1 MNNFIFL
8 GPPGAGKG
16 SLAVKVA
23 EDYKIPHISTGDI
36 FRANIKAQ
44 TPLGVKVK
52 AIIDSGSLV
61 SDELTF
67 ELVKDRLAQDDCKN
81 GYILDGFPRTIPQA
95 EMLEKLVNDVKVVN
109 FEIKDEI
116 VIRRLS
122 TRRVC
127 KACGAN
133 FNVLTLPPKVEGVC
147 DKCGGELYQRDDDK
161 QESILHRMDVYRE
174 QTAPLID
181 YYKNKGNL
189 KAIDARETLKTG
201 MTQFKNLFPNAEKS
215 IECKKPCLFF
225 QNSTDFFL
233 TNRR

>member
-23 EDYKIPHISTGDI
+23 QDYKIPHISTGDI
-36 FRANIKAQ
+36 FRANIKNQ
-44 TPLGVKVK
+44 TPLGIKVK

-61 SDELTF
+61 SDDLTC
-67 ELVKDRLAQDDCKN
+67 ELVKDRLSQPDCAN

-95 EMLEKLVNDVKVVN
+95 EMFAEICPDVKVVN
-109 FEIKDEI
+109 FVIKDEI

-174 QTAPLID
+174 QTEPLINF
-181 YYKNKGNL
+181 YKNKGNITDL
-189 KAIDARETLKTG
+189 DA
-201 MTQFKNLFPNAEKS
+201 S
-215 IECKKPCLFF
+215 IETDILLGEFKKIF
-225 QNSTDFFL
+225 
-233 TNRR
+233 

>member
-1 MNNFIFL
+1 MNNFVFL

-23 EDYKIPHISTGDI
+23 ADYQIPHISTGDI

-95 EMLEKLVNDVKVVN
+95 EMLDSLVADLKVVN
-109 FEIKDEI
+109 FQIADEI
-116 VIRRLS
+116 VIGRLS

-133 FNVLTLPPKVEGVC
+133 YNIKTLPPKVEGVC

-174 QTAPLID
+174 QTEPLIN
-181 YYKNKGNL
+181 YYKNTGKITDL
-189 KAIDARETLKTG
+189 DA
-201 MTQFKNLFPNAEKS
+201 S
-215 IECKKPCLFF
+215 IETDILLGEFKKIF
-225 QNSTDFFL
+225 
-233 TNRR
+233 

>member
-95 EMLEKLVNDVKVVN
+95 EMLEGLVADVKVVN
-109 FEIKDEI
+109 FEIADEI

-161 QESILHRMDVYRE
+161 QESIMHRMDVYRE
-174 QTAPLID
+174 QTEPLINF
-181 YYKNKGNL
+181 YKNKGKITDL
-189 KAIDARETLKTG
+189 DA
-201 MTQFKNLFPNAEKS
+201 S
-215 IECKKPCLFF
+215 IETDVLLGEFKKIFK
-225 QNSTDFFL
+225 
-233 TNRR
+233 

>member
-1 MNNFIFL
+1 MR
-8 GPPGAGKG
+8 
-16 SLAVKVA
+16 A

-95 EMLEKLVNDVKVVN
+95 EMLEKLVSDVKVVN

-161 QESILHRMDVYRE
+161 QESIMHRMDVYRE
-174 QTAPLID
+174 QTEPLINF
-181 YYKNKGNL
+181 YKEKGKITDL
-189 KAIDARETLKTG
+189 DA
-201 MTQFKNLFPNAEKS
+201 S
-215 IECKKPCLFF
+215 IETDILLGEFKKIFAK
-225 QNSTDFFL
+225 
-233 TNRR
+233 

>member
-95 EMLEKLVNDVKVVN
+95 EMLEGLVSDVKVVN
-109 FEIKDEI
+109 FEIQDEI

-161 QESILHRMDVYRE
+161 QESIMHRMDVYRE
-174 QTAPLID
+174 QTEPLINF
-181 YYKNKGNL
+181 YKGKGKITDL
-189 KAIDARETLKTG
+189 DA
-201 MTQFKNLFPNAEKS
+201 S
-215 IECKKPCLFF
+215 IETEVLLGEFKKIFK
-225 QNSTDFFL
+225 
-233 TNRR
+233 

>member
-23 EDYKIPHISTGDI
+23 EEYKIPHISTGDI

-52 AIIDSGSLV
+52 AIIDSGALV

-67 ELVKDRLAQDDCKN
+67 ELVKDRIAQDDCKN

-95 EMLEKLVNDVKVVN
+95 EMLESLVSEIKVVN
-109 FEIKDEI
+109 FEIQDEI

-122 TRRVC
+122 TRRTC

-147 DKCGGELYQRDDDK
+147 DKCNGELYQRDDDK
-161 QESILHRMDVYRE
+161 QESIMNRMDVYRE
-174 QTAPLID
+174 QTEPLINF
-181 YYKNKGNL
+181 YKEKGKITDL
-189 KAIDARETLKTG
+189 DA
-201 MTQFKNLFPNAEKS
+201 S
-215 IECKKPCLFF
+215 IE
-225 QNSTDFFL
+225 TDILLGKFKEIF
-233 TNRR
+233 